1 MSQIVVD
8 AHEAVII
15 KTAPSMVQVVDREGK
30 LLGYVTP
37 APTDEELEKWR
48 RRLAFDEP
56 TYTTEEV
63 LNYLNFSGRATIA
76 HRFHG

>member
-8 AHEAVII
+8 AHEAVLI
-15 KTAPSMVQVVDREGK
+15 KTAPSMVQVVDHEGK

-37 APTDEELEKWR
+37 APTDQELEKWR
-48 RRLAFDEP
+48 QRLADDEP

-63 LNYLNFSGRATIA
+63 LNYLHSLPDQ
-76 HRFHG
+76 